1 MTWGGKP
8 GSGDLLMGAVET
20 IAAGIGSFHNVTV
33 GSQLGF
39 NVASG
44 AIIDVGSMRAGDLDV
59 SSSLGYQQGSGVQ
72 FSVNSLIIENPIVSS
87 AAGVGSSAALPAT
100 PHGYLT
106 LQISGENVKLAFWNL
121 V

>member
-8 GSGDLLMGAVET
+8 GSGDLLMGATET
-20 IAAGIGSFHNVTV
+20 VAAGIGSFHNVTV

-44 AIIDVGSMRAGDLDV
+44 AIMDVASMRVGDLDV
-59 SSSLGYQQGSGVQ
+59 SSNLGYQQGSGEHW
-72 FSVNSLIIENPIVSS
+72 SVSSLVIENPIVSS

-106 LQISGENVKLAFWNL
+106 LQISAENVKVPYFKES
-121 V
+121 

>member
-1 MTWGGKP
+1 MAWDTIP
-8 GSGDLLMGAVET
+8 GTGDLLMGAADTLAVGT
-20 IAAGIGSFHNVTV
+20 GSFSNATV

-44 AIIDVGSMRAGDLDV
+44 NVMDVASMRAGDVDV
-59 SSSLGYQQGSGVQ
+59 SPNLGYQQGSGVQ
-72 FSVNSLIIENPIVSS
+72 FTVSSLIIDNPIVSS

-106 LQISGENVKLAFWNL
+106 LQISAENVKVPYFKES
-121 V
+121 

>member
-1 MTWGGKP
+1 MAWSTIP
-8 GSGDLLMGAVET
+8 GTGDLLMGAGDTLAV
-20 IAAGIGSFHNVTV
+20 GIGSFSNATV

-44 AIIDVGSMRAGDLDV
+44 AVIDVGSMRAGDLDV

-106 LQISGENVKLAFWNL
+106 LQVSGENVKFPFYNL